1 MKKQALLFA
10 FAFILGSGVA
20 VGLGAPGPDIVS
32 AAQGGDPGPPP
43 DSGGGGGG
51 GGGGGDVPDYGD
63 LIILYRN
70 GSGVPIPSPAVMVP
84 DPETGLLVD
93 GGLCWQPISAEE
105 LDYSALNPGDRVV
118 FPMEST
124 PVDGGWLI
132 PVDQY
137 NCAVE
142 AAFATYTQE
151 VDFGRINEAR
161 SPESV
166 FASQL
171 EDVVVKLA
179 TADTKSLDPAGRLVA
194 STCGADE
201 ATVTSTVDSPLQNL
215 AIYRQLMLTGTIGT
229 PLPTGANLFD
239 TAARGLGAA
248 SDKSGGLNVDMV
260 AYLNQIMGLTDVST
274 STILPKISE
283 TYREEVQGTI
293 QLVEK
298 RFLDYGQLPGP
309 VAYGYDRGAN
319 FGALPFPA
327 YIPADDPLTPEIESQ
342 DGWFEYLTASG
353 DGGFEIVQGPI
364 LGAVFGD
371 PFVGSNIGGFAQAA
385 DDTRAVIEFM
395 HTNAVPI
402 GYETPVTCTYDETGI
417 AYDVS
422 ISDVSGLQVPKRMV
436 DGSEGRDFIVT
447 IANAGPDPASGTV
460 TVTAVARNGVTIEG
474 SPWTFGFTDLAMGG
488 TESFPQFF
496 SIDLGART
504 TIDWE
509 AVVSADYDVNLS
521 NNTVTATTSVKVTG
535 GGGGGGRK

>member
-10 FAFILGSGVA
+10 CALIFGGVVA
-20 VGLGAPGPDIVS
+20 VGTGAPGTDTVS
-32 AAQGGDPGPPP
+32 AARGGNPGPPP
-43 DSGGGGGG
+43 GK
-51 GGGGGDVPDYGD
+51 GGGGDVPDYGD
-63 LIILYRN
+63 LIILYRDER
-70 GSGVPIPSPAVMVP
+70 GVPIPSPAVTVP
-84 DPETGLLVD
+84 DPETGLPVD
-93 GGLCWQPISAEE
+93 GGLCWQPIASGDFPEGWVPPNDRTVVPTE
-105 LDYSALNPGDRVV
+105 LV
-118 FPMEST
+118 T
-124 PVDGGWLI
+124 VDGGWLI

-142 AAFATYTQE
+142 AAFATLTQE

-161 SPESV
+161 SPETV

-179 TADTKSLDPAGRLVA
+179 TADTTSLDPAGRLVA

-201 ATVTSTVDSPLQNL
+201 PTTTSTVDSPLQNL

-229 PLPTGANLFD
+229 PLPEGADLFD

-248 SDKSGGLNVDMV
+248 SDKSGGVNVDMV

-274 STILPKISE
+274 STVLPKISE

-298 RFLDYGQLPGP
+298 RFLDYGQLPDLL
-309 VAYGYDRGAN
+309 AYGYDRGTN
-319 FGALPFPA
+319 FGALPSPA
-327 YIPADDPLTPEIESQ
+327 YIPLDDPLTPEIESQ

-353 DGGFEIVQGPI
+353 DGGFEIVQGSI
-364 LGAVFGD
+364 LDAVFGD
-371 PFVGSNIGGFAQAA
+371 SVAASNIAGFAQAA
-385 DDTRAVIEFM
+385 DDARAVIEFM
-395 HTNAVPI
+395 HTNAVPV
-402 GYETPVTCTYDETGI
+402 GYETPVACTYDDTGT

-422 ISDVSGLQVPKRMV
+422 ISGVSGLQVPKQMV
-436 DGSEGRDFIVT
+436 DGSEGREFIVT
-447 IANAGPDPASGTV
+447 VANAGPDPASGIV
-460 TVTAVARNGVTIEG
+460 TVTAIARNGVAIVG
-474 SPWTFGFTDLAMGG
+474 SPWTFTFTDVTAGASA
-488 TESFPQFF
+488 SFTQSF

-504 TIDWE
+504 TIDWT
-509 AVVSADYDVNLS
+509 AVAAADDDVNLS